1 MVDKTRIVRLE
12 AGQQRDLADNHDTL
26 VVGVDALAPRCSFGD
41 LFVQH
46 YVEIRRTC
54 MGFRKPGVAIIAVDL
69 SRHRVAGSICVAA
82 KPDTANAA
90 IIGRHSMTDLY
101 LDSDPGLSLRHLV
114 LVVNPLSSDSDVR
127 FRVIDLRTRL
137 AFEDEKGQRFQALVA
152 EGPIF
157 LRCGNFALF
166 CMVTGDP
173 TDWPGSAEAGW
184 QCIPERVYLK
194 EEEAEPDR
202 WQRRRPGR
210 KQRDAP
216 ADARRVTRV
225 QPRRG
230 PTRAKRR
237 LLGPGEEA
245 LGNLRVSTKEASQTL
260 VIGVEA
266 TRRGILIGRYERCD
280 THGAK
285 VLTHDNISRVHL
297 LVLNIAGR
305 LYAIDTASTNGTWVR
320 DPDDTCREV
329 RITPLEPAEELLL
342 GEELAFVRWVPAEK
356 DQ

>member
-12 AGQQRDLADNHDTL
+12 GGQQRDLADNHDTL
-26 VVGVDALAPRCSFGD
+26 IVGVDALAPRCSFGD
-41 LFVQH
+41 LFIQH

-54 MGFRKPGVAIIAVDL
+54 MGFRKPGVAVIAVDL
-69 SRHRVAGSICVAA
+69 NRRRVAGSICVAA
-82 KPDTANAA
+82 KADEANAA
-90 IIGRHSMTDLY
+90 IIGRHSMADLY

-114 LVVNPLSSDSDVR
+114 LVVNPLSSDRDVR

-137 AFEDEKGQRFQALVA
+137 AFEDEKGERFEALVA

-173 TDWPGSAEAGW
+173 TDWPSSAEAGW
-184 QCIPERVYLK
+184 QCIPERVYIQ
-194 EEEAEPDR
+194 EEEAEPDQ

-210 KQRDAP
+210 RQKALP
-216 ADARRVTRV
+216 ADAKRVTRV

-230 PTRAKRR
+230 PTRAKRH
-237 LLGPGEEA
+237 LLGPGEEP
-245 LGNLRVSTKEASQTL
+245 LGNLRISTDQASQTL

-266 TRRGILIGRYERCD
+266 AKRGILLGRYERCD

-297 LVLNIAGR
+297 LVLGVEGQ
-305 LYAIDTASTNGTWVR
+305 LYAIDTASTNGTWLR
-320 DPDDTCREV
+320 EDDGSCQEL
-329 RITPLEPAEELLL
+329 RITPLDPRDELLL
-342 GEELAFVRWVPAEK
+342 GEELAFVRWVPAGRDK
-356 DQ
+356 